1 MCRYVRPG
9 RSLLSRSKRGVC
21 EDASVVSDR
30 TICIS
35 SSVVP
40 DSPQIRP
47 RPEMLGVTCDL
58 WPQRESCM
66 SRETVLL
73 RWLAAVAVLSLLV
86 AACGSP
92 SGSATTTTT
101 VSSAD
106 SSTVADQSTLETVQ
120 PSSTS
125 QPTKP
130 PISASTTSGSTTT
143 VKPTTTTTAKPT
155 TTTTA
160 KPTTTTTAKPTT
172 TTTAEPTTTTAVQT
186 SKTVA
191 GSIVSFAFNP
201 NQIVIN
207 VGDTVTWTNNDP
219 VDHTTTSAGNWNS
232 GSLTFGAS
240 FSEVFD
246 SPGTFNYFCSI
257 HPSMTATVVVNP

>member
-1 MCRYVRPG
+1 
-9 RSLLSRSKRGVC
+9 
-21 EDASVVSDR
+21 
-30 TICIS
+30 
-35 SSVVP
+35 
-40 DSPQIRP
+40 
-47 RPEMLGVTCDL
+47 
-58 WPQRESCM
+58 M

-143 VKPTTTTTAKPT
+143 VKPATTTTAKPT

-160 KPTTTTTAKPTT
+160 KPTTTPTAKPI
-172 TTTAEPTTTTAVQT
+172 TTAAVQT

-240 FSEVFD
+240 FSEVFN

>member
-1 MCRYVRPG
+1 
-9 RSLLSRSKRGVC
+9 
-21 EDASVVSDR
+21 
-30 TICIS
+30 
-35 SSVVP
+35 
-40 DSPQIRP
+40 
-47 RPEMLGVTCDL
+47 
-58 WPQRESCM
+58 M

-155 TTTTA
+155 TTT
-160 KPTTTTTAKPTT
+160 
-172 TTTAEPTTTTAVQT
+172 AVQT

>member
-1 MCRYVRPG
+1 
-9 RSLLSRSKRGVC
+9 
-21 EDASVVSDR
+21 
-30 TICIS
+30 
-35 SSVVP
+35 
-40 DSPQIRP
+40 
-47 RPEMLGVTCDL
+47 
-58 WPQRESCM
+58 M

-73 RWLAAVAVLSLLV
+73 RWLAALAVLSLLV
-86 AACGSP
+86 VACGSP
-92 SGSATTTTT
+92 SGSATTATG
-101 VSSAD
+101 SSAD
-106 SSTVADQSTLETVQ
+106 SSTVADQSTLGTVR

-125 QPTKP
+125 QPTDP

-172 TTTAEPTTTTAVQT
+172 TTAAQT

-201 NQIVIN
+201 NQISIN
-207 VGDTVTWTNNDP
+207 VGDTVRWTNNDP

-240 FSEVFD
+240 FSEVFN

>member
-1 MCRYVRPG
+1 
-9 RSLLSRSKRGVC
+9 
-21 EDASVVSDR
+21 
-30 TICIS
+30 
-35 SSVVP
+35 
-40 DSPQIRP
+40 
-47 RPEMLGVTCDL
+47 
-58 WPQRESCM
+58 M

-143 VKPTTTTTAKPT
+143 AKPT

-160 KPTTTTTAKPTT
+160 KPTTTA
-172 TTTAEPTTTTAVQT
+172 AAQT

-232 GSLTFGAS
+232 GSLTLGAS
-240 FSEVFD
+240 FSEVFN

>member
-1 MCRYVRPG
+1 
-9 RSLLSRSKRGVC
+9 
-21 EDASVVSDR
+21 
-30 TICIS
+30 
-35 SSVVP
+35 
-40 DSPQIRP
+40 
-47 RPEMLGVTCDL
+47 
-58 WPQRESCM
+58 M

-172 TTTAEPTTTTAVQT
+172 TAAAQT

-240 FSEVFD
+240 FSEVFN

>member
-1 MCRYVRPG
+1 
-9 RSLLSRSKRGVC
+9 
-21 EDASVVSDR
+21 
-30 TICIS
+30 
-35 SSVVP
+35 
-40 DSPQIRP
+40 
-47 RPEMLGVTCDL
+47 
-58 WPQRESCM
+58 M

-125 QPTKP
+125 QPTNP

-160 KPTTTTTAKPTT
+160 KPTTTTT
-172 TTTAEPTTTTAVQT
+172 VQI

-240 FSEVFD
+240 FSEVFN